1 MKHLLTL
8 ALILSPTLALAHAG
22 HDHGSPF
29 QAGLTHP
36 IGGTDHVLAMVA
48 VGLWAAVTGGRALWA
63 MPLTFV
69 AAMVLGGAMGMAG
82 VALPAVEP
90 MILASVI
97 IVGVAA
103 ALALRPGPAV
113 ALAALAVF
121 GVAHGHAHGAEG
133 PQGQM
138 VGYAAGFVIAT
149 AGLHLA
155 GIGAGLALHRFAR
168 VLGAAAAAGGVLLA
182 FGG

>member
-1 MKHLLTL
+1 MTHLLTL
-8 ALILSPTLALAHAG
+8 ALILSPSLALAHAG

-29 QAGLTHP
+29 QAGLLHP
-36 IGGTDHVLAMVA
+36 IGGTDHVLAMLA
-48 VGLWAAVTGGRALWA
+48 VGLWAAVTGGRALSA
-63 MPLTFV
+63 MPLAFV

-82 VALPAVEP
+82 AGLPAVEP

-97 IVGVAA
+97 LLGVAA
-103 ALALRPGPAV
+103 ALALRPPL
-113 ALAALAVF
+113 ALSLGALAVF
-121 GVAHGHAHGAEG
+121 GAAHGFAHGAEG

-138 VGYAAGFVIAT
+138 TAYAAGFVIAT

-155 GIGAGLALHRFAR
+155 GIGAGLAMTRFAR
-168 VLGAAAAAGGVLLA
+168 ILGAAVAAGGFLLA